1 MSIYIHIPFCTTI
14 CTYCDF
20 CKIYYH
26 KKYIDNYL
34 SSLKKEIEARY
45 KHEKVKTIY
54 IGGGTPTSLT
64 EEELTKLLEI
74 TKIFDTEDD
83 IEFTIESNIESITEE
98 KLKIMKKYGVN
109 RLSIGVQSFNED
121 IIKVLGRMHTKEEIF
136 AKIKIVKKY
145 FDNINI
151 DLIYA
156 VTSDINIVKED
167 INTFL
172 KLDIP
177 HVSAYSLIIE
187 DKTILKINNYQSID
201 EDTDYQMYKYIEET
215 LENSG
220 YIHYEVSNY
229 AKEGYES
236 KHNLTYWNNEEYY
249 GFGLSSTSYL
259 GNIRRTNTRNITKY
273 LNGAYLDEEIY
284 EDKETRMENEIMLGL
299 RKIDGLNLDTF
310 KRKYHIELEKAY
322 DISALLEDG
331 YLIKENNN
339 LKINKEYI
347 YISNEILLKIFD

>member
-121 IIKVLGRMHTKEEIF
+121 IIKVLGRMHTKEEVF

-156 VTSDINIVKED
+156 VTSDINIVKGD

-310 KRKYHIELEKAY
+310 KRKYHIELEEAY
-322 DISALLEDG
+322 DISSLLEDG